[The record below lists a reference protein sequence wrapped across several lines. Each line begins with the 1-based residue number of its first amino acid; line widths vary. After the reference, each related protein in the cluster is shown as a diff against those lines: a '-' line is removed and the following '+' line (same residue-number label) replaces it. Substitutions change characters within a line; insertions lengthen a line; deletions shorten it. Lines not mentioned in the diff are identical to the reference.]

1 MASPTIRRLADYV
14 ATSEPILKLPHPYQT
29 SYLVVKGE
37 SGVANSYQLK
47 QQDSKAALPRPLHND
62 SLFFTEPQDL
72 KSSDKPH
79 TSINTPWGR
88 ARRSPSVAVSWK
100 ESTAPIVG
108 QLWLVAY
115 VIFTLRPSEEA
126 FRLSTY
132 GFGADK
138 LARQLKAVGLAID
151 HPAPATP
158 EQQKLHGTDA
168 GKELLLL
175 RGAFWQGAG
184 SPLGARPAWAPE
196 TLADSEDGSLESVYP
211 LQATEYVMTNEPN
224 SALCWH
230 PRRRAKPAPGSVIYS
245 RYIPHLKE
253 NFSMVALDYTNAAH
267 LKLFHTWQN
276 DPRVSQG
283 WNEEGTL
290 EQHREY
296 LRKAHEDPHQIT
308 VLAAFDDVFFAY
320 FEIYWAKEDRL
331 GAYYT
336 PGDYDRGRHSLVGDV
351 RFRGPHRVS
360 AWWSSLMHYLYLDDP
375 RTMSVIGEP
384 KYTNS
389 SVLMYD
395 MMHGFGLDKFVD
407 LPHKRSAF
415 VTCSRERFFQLCPL
429 DENQKFLGGTHV
441 GLVPKL

>member
-47 QQDSKAALPRPLHND
+47 QQDNKAALPRPLHND

-79 TSINTPWGR
+79 ISINTPWGR

-100 ESTAPIVG
+100 ESTAPTVG
-108 QLWLVAY
+108 QLWLIAY

-184 SPLGARPAWAPE
+184 SPFGARPAWAPE

-230 PRRRAKPAPGSVIYS
+230 PRRRAKPAPGSLIYS

-253 NFSMVALDYTNAAH
+253 NFSMVALDHTNAAH
-267 LKLFHTWQN
+267 LELFHTWQN

-336 PGDYDRGRHSLVGDV
+336 PGNYDRGRHSLVGDV

-375 RTMSVIGEP
+375 RTMSVVGEP